1 MANEF
6 DTLMMERSFTGIQI
20 HEILEVLM
28 AKITSGKL
36 CKDVYRPFTE
46 AVSIYPAGTIVK
58 LSDGTICI
66 VVKENVVNPT
76 RPVVRNI
83 ETDEEIDLVTKL
95 SYFIDK
101 VN

>member
-1 MANEF
+1 
-6 DTLMMERSFTGIQI
+6 
-20 HEILEVLM
+20 M

-58 LSDGTICI
+58 LSDGAMCI

-76 RPVVRNI
+76 
-83 ETDEEIDLVTKL
+83 
-95 SYFIDK
+95 
-101 VN
+101 